1 MSLFSLGLCI
11 LEEWWTAGSMAML
24 PLPSSPPTPLFK
36 PDQLCAEDT
45 NNSSEAGRWRGGWL
59 CGTQG
64 IEACSCHM
72 RSEACQLSGPTPTI
86 CWCAQHRSQG
96 LYKGRKENR
105 VAVKNYLPKV
115 QAPVIND
122 FSKICMPV
130 LSGVPTLSL
139 QWICSKAS
147 HHEQHLNPNSVSHCP
162 SSRGMDRMH
171 AELETCVLKCPF
183 MLFWFMASPPDSQQM
198 DKITIESIDG
208 SYGQLM
214 VGTKVGR
221 QDDNYLKILHQASI
235 ANTSR

>member
-1 MSLFSLGLCI
+1 MGCVSWRSDGLPAPWLCCPCHP
-11 LEEWWTAGSMAML
+11 
-24 PLPSSPPTPLFK
+24 PLPPLCSNPTSCALKTQITAQKQGDGEEGGCVAHRESRRAVATWDLKHASCRGPPPQSADAHSTAAKGFTK
-36 PDQLCAEDT
+36 
-45 NNSSEAGRWRGGWL
+45 GGKK
-59 CGTQG
+59 T
-64 IEACSCHM
+64 
-72 RSEACQLSGPTPTI
+72 
-86 CWCAQHRSQG
+86 
-96 LYKGRKENR
+96 

-221 QDDNYLKILHQASI
+221 QDDNSLEILHQASI